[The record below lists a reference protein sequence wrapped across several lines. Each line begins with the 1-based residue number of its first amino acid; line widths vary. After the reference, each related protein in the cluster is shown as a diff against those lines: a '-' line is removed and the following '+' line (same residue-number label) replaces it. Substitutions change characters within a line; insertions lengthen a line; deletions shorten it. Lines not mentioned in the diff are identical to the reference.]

1 MTNHVVVLVF
11 KSKPPNVVKR
21 PLSLLMVIYLTALS
35 VRIRHLFFPMLAGI
49 IPSSISLGAYSDL
62 FVLDKYIWSIVLGIF
77 QSKYHLDTL
86 LSLL

>member
-1 MTNHVVVLVF
+1 
-11 KSKPPNVVKR
+11 
-21 PLSLLMVIYLTALS
+21 MVIYLTALS